1 MMILVVACDVVQ
13 AGRPRETN
21 LNRVLGSL
29 ERLCNGA
36 LESTKIRC
44 DFERRKSR
52 NARESIIIWRV
63 MTRFPVVQLL
73 SLFTLRVHVLTCR
86 ET

>member
-21 LNRVLGSL
+21 LKRVLGSL
-29 ERLCNGA
+29 ERLWNGS

-52 NARESIIIWRV
+52 NAGESMITWRV
-63 MTRFPVVQLL
+63 LTRFAAVQLL